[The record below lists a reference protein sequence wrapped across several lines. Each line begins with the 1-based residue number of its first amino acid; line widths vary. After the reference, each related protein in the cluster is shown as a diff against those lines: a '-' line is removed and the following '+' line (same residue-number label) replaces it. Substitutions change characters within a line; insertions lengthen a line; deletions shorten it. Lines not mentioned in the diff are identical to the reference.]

1 MLKTIIN
8 AIVKKF
14 FLAWDPGFTKLTARE
29 RRQIEQSE
37 SEMQRGDY
45 VTEAEVW
52 S

>member
-8 AIVKKF
+8 SIIKKI
-14 FLAWDPGFTKLTARE
+14 FLAWDPNFTKLTFTE
-29 RRQIEQSE
+29 RKLLEQSE